1 MIIDSYLCAGI
12 IYYKFG
18 FYFLLFLTFNFLF
31 TGGYQMTR
39 KYLKSGHSF
48 SFREQN
54 PNYSI
59 KEMGIVLT
67 INQKRIILK
76 ELESLLEKAPY
87 NSFIS
92 LTYLNDSKTLKT
104 SLTISSPNIIFRSSL
119 DGKCAISSFFLAKED
134 INEQID
140 NWKKQRLSTLNRP
153 FIREQ
158 EAI

>member
-1 MIIDSYLCAGI
+1 
-12 IYYKFG
+12 
-18 FYFLLFLTFNFLF
+18 
-31 TGGYQMTR
+31 MTR
-39 KYLKSGHSF
+39 KYLKSNHSF

-67 INQKRIILK
+67 HSQKKIIKK

-92 LTYLNDSKTLKT
+92 LTYFNDNKILKT
-104 SLTISSPNIIFRSSL
+104 SLTISSPNIIFRSTL
-119 DGKCAISSFFLAKED
+119 DGKCAITSFFLAKED

-140 NWKKQRLSTLNRP
+140 NWKKQRLSTFNRP
-153 FIREQ
+153 FIRKQ